1 MTIDRI
7 ELLRLGVRLADVA
20 RATGVGYQKCWRA
33 SMGEPFRD
41 ADEAERVRQFV
52 ETARKRIESPVT
64 A

>member
-20 RATGVGYQKCWRA
+20 RGTNVEYQKIWRA
-33 SMGEPFRD
+33 SMGSPFAD
-41 ADEAERVRQFV
+41 ADDAERVRRFV
-52 ETARKRIESPVT
+52 ETARERTKGAAT